1 MISHMCQFISDPDFS
16 GERTGPPE
24 VVQKVPADFKNR
36 HKYPKSYLQNSGTF
50 RCFLGEQPE
59 NTENVMKSSENICEP
74 LRSSINIIITF

>member
-16 GERTGPPE
+16 GERTGSPE

-36 HKYPKSYLQNSGTF
+36 HKYPKSYLQSSGTF

-59 NTENVMKSSENICEP
+59 NTENIMKTSENI
-74 LRSSINIIITF
+74 

>member
-59 NTENVMKSSENICEP
+59 NTENIMKSSENI
-74 LRSSINIIITF
+74 

>member
-59 NTENVMKSSENICEP
+59 NTENIIKSSENICEP

>member
-24 VVQKVPADFKNR
+24 GVQKVPADFKNR

-59 NTENVMKSSENICEP
+59 NTENIMKSSENICEP

>member
-16 GERTGPPE
+16 GERTGPPK

-59 NTENVMKSSENICEP
+59 NTENIMKSSENICEP

>member
-1 MISHMCQFISDPDFS
+1 MISHMCQFISDPNFS

-24 VVQKVPADFKNR
+24 VVQKVPVDFKNR

-59 NTENVMKSSENICEP
+59 NTENIMKSSENICEP

>member
-16 GERTGPPE
+16 GEQTGPPE
-24 VVQKVPADFKNR
+24 VVQKVLADFKNR

-59 NTENVMKSSENICEP
+59 NTENIMKSSENICEP

>member
-24 VVQKVPADFKNR
+24 VVQKVLADFKNR

-59 NTENVMKSSENICEP
+59 NTENIMKSSENICEP